1 MRSERAVQS
10 NKGWTLRLY
19 FNTTNHNTPTELT
32 EAAVERALQQAGE
45 AFATAIKQ
53 QSHQEVEQHGI

>member
-19 FNTTNHNTPTELT
+19 FNTTNHDTHTELT

-45 AFATAIKQ
+45 AFTKAV
-53 QSHQEVEQHGI
+53 EVEQELEQYG